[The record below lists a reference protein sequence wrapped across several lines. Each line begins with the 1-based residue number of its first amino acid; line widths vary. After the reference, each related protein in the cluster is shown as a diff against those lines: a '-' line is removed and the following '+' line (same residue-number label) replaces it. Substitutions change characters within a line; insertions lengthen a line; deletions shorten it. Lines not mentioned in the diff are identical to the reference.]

1 MEQVLYSNKLLDQ
14 FYTIQFESRKR
25 NLLMQIALKR
35 DTSKFVDK
43 KDGTNGEGIVGPPS
57 SCVQIA
63 LHLHKMFNVL
73 QTYLCI
79 LHIPKSK
86 CFK

>member
-1 MEQVLYSNKLLDQ
+1 MK
-14 FYTIQFESRKR
+14 
-25 NLLMQIALKR
+25 IALKR
-35 DTSKFVDK
+35 DNQEFVDK
-43 KDGTNGEGIVGPPS
+43 EYGTNGEGIVGPPS

-86 CFK
+86 FFK